1 MEQHKKSLE
10 NLDISGVQNI
20 SKDISG
26 AALGELSLKNLD
38 KNLQILKEVGV
49 AEICKATKIASKNIH
64 SILEK
69 RYESLSRVHARG
81 FIQILERE
89 YKIDLSAWMKEFDK
103 VCVFKEGVSEEKN
116 QETDPEETAKKPLKV
131 ELDYSIN
138 QANTSLSKK
147 SSKWKPFVLVIGV
160 IVIVLAV
167 VIIQNSSSLKEEKER
182 ESAIKSGTKKSSFD
196 DANLA
201 EENKP
206 EPTPKLEEK
215 PKEQDKQEKPKEQD
229 KQEKPKEQD
238 KQEKEAIKEYPNTI
252 YIIPKR
258 DIWVEVIDLNE
269 KKNSFQKVFK
279 KSYSLETKNHRLL
292 LRFGHGHL
300 SLKNNHQEQNYN
312 DSKTRRFLYE
322 PAKGLTLINE
332 AQYKELQQ

>member
-26 AALGELSLKNLD
+26 AALEELSLKNLD

-69 RYESLSRVHARG
+69 RYKSLSRVHARG

-215 PKEQDKQEKPKEQD
+215 TKEQDKH
-229 KQEKPKEQD
+229 
-238 KQEKEAIKEYPNTI
+238 EKETIKEYPNTI

-258 DIWVEVIDLNE
+258 DIWVEVIDLDE

-322 PAKGLTLINE
+322 PNKGLTLINE

>member
-10 NLDISGVQNI
+10 NLDLSGVQNI

-26 AALGELSLKNLD
+26 AALEELSLKNLD

-49 AEICKATKIASKNIH
+49 TEICKATKIASKNIH

-89 YKIDLSAWMKEFDK
+89 YKIDLSAWMKEFNK
-103 VCVFKEGVSEEKN
+103 ACAFKEGVSEKQN
-116 QETDPEETAKKPLKV
+116 QETNPEETAKKPLKV

-147 SSKWKPFVLVIGV
+147 SSKWKPFVLVVGV

-215 PKEQDKQEKPKEQD
+215 QEKQT
-229 KQEKPKEQD
+229 EQD

-258 DIWVEVIDLNE
+258 DIWVEVIDLDE

>member
-1 MEQHKKSLE
+1 MEQNKKSLE
-10 NLDISGVQNI
+10 NLDLSDVQNI

-26 AALGELSLKNLD
+26 AALEELSLKNLD
-38 KNLQILKEVGV
+38 KNLQILKEVGA

-103 VCVFKEGVSEEKN
+103 VCVFKEGVGEEKN
-116 QETDPEETAKKPLKV
+116 QETSPEETAKKPLKV

-147 SSKWKPFVLVIGV
+147 SSKWKPFVIVLGV
-160 IVIVLAV
+160 IVIILAV
-167 VIIQNSSSLKEEKER
+167 VIIQNSSSLKEER
-182 ESAIKSGTKKSSFD
+182 GQESTIKSGTKKSSS
-196 DANLA
+196 NKTNPT

-215 PKEQDKQEKPKEQD
+215 PTEQN
-229 KQEKPKEQD
+229 
-238 KQEKEAIKEYPNTI
+238 KQEKEAIKENPNTI
-252 YIIPKR
+252 YIIPKK
-258 DIWVEVIDLNE
+258 DIWVEVVDLDE

-279 KSYSLETKNHRLL
+279 KNYPLETKNHRLL

-300 SLKNNHQEQNYN
+300 SLKSNHQKQDYN

-322 PAKGLTLINE
+322 PNKGLTLINE
-332 AQYKELQQ
+332 VQYKELQQ

>member
-1 MEQHKKSLE
+1 MEQNKKSLE
-10 NLDISGVQNI
+10 NLDLSDVQNI

-26 AALGELSLKNLD
+26 VALEELSLKNLD

-103 VCVFKEGVSEEKN
+103 ACAFKESVSEEQN
-116 QETDPEETAKKPLKV
+116 QETDPEEKTKNPLKV
-131 ELDYSIN
+131 EIDYSIN

-147 SSKWKPFVLVIGV
+147 SSKWKPFVLVLGV
-160 IVIVLAV
+160 VVIILAV
-167 VIIQNSSSLKEEKER
+167 VIIQNSSSLKEEREQ
-182 ESAIKSGTKKSSFD
+182 ESAIKSGTKKNSF
-196 DANLA
+196 NKVNPT

-206 EPTPKLEEK
+206 EPTPKPKEK
-215 PKEQDKQEKPKEQD
+215 QEKQTEQDKQG
-229 KQEKPKEQD
+229 
-238 KQEKEAIKEYPNTI
+238 KEAIKENPNTI

-258 DIWVEVIDLNE
+258 DIWVEVIDLDE

-279 KSYSLETKNHRLL
+279 KNYSLETKNHRLL

-300 SLKNNHQEQNYN
+300 SLKNNHQEQEYN
-312 DSKTRRFLYE
+312 DGKTKRFLYE
-322 PAKGLTLINE
+322 PNKGLTLINE

>member
-10 NLDISGVQNI
+10 NLDLSGVQNI

-26 AALGELSLKNLD
+26 AALEELSLKNLD

-182 ESAIKSGTKKSSFD
+182 ESAIKSGTKKNSFN
-196 DANLA
+196 DANLI

-215 PKEQDKQEKPKEQD
+215 PKEQDKQEK
-229 KQEKPKEQD
+229 
-238 KQEKEAIKEYPNTI
+238 EAIKEDPNTI

-258 DIWVEVIDLNE
+258 DIWVEVIDLDE

-322 PAKGLTLINE
+322 SAKGLTLINE

>member
-1 MEQHKKSLE
+1 MEQNKKSLE
-10 NLDISGVQNI
+10 NLDLSDVQHI

-26 AALGELSLKNLD
+26 AALEELSLKNLD

-103 VCVFKEGVSEEKN
+103 ACTLKEGVGEEQN

-147 SSKWKPFVLVIGV
+147 SSKWKPFVIVLGV
-160 IVIVLAV
+160 IVIILVV
-167 VIIQNSSSLKEEKER
+167 VIIQNSSSLKEEREQ
-182 ESAIKSGTKKSSFD
+182 ESAIKSGTKKNSFNK
-196 DANLA
+196 ANPT

-215 PKEQDKQEKPKEQD
+215 HKEQEQKQ
-229 KQEKPKEQD
+229 
-238 KQEKEAIKEYPNTI
+238 EAIKEDPNTI
-252 YIIPKR
+252 YIIPKK
-258 DIWVEVIDLNE
+258 DVWVEVIDLDE

-279 KSYSLETKNHRLL
+279 KKYPLETKNHRLL

-300 SLKNNHQEQNYN
+300 SLKNNHQEQDYN

-322 PAKGLTLINE
+322 PNKGLTLINE

>member
-1 MEQHKKSLE
+1 MEQNKKSLE
-10 NLDISGVQNI
+10 NLDLSDVQNI

-26 AALGELSLKNLD
+26 AALEELSLKNLD

-49 AEICKATKIASKNIH
+49 AEICKATRIASKNIH

-103 VCVFKEGVSEEKN
+103 ACTFKEGVSEEQN
-116 QETDPEETAKKPLKV
+116 QETDPEEKTKNPLKV
-131 ELDYSIN
+131 EIDYSIN
-138 QANTSLSKK
+138 QTNTSLSKK
-147 SSKWKPFVLVIGV
+147 SSKWKPFVLVLGV
-160 IVIVLAV
+160 VVIILAV
-167 VIIQNSSSLKEEKER
+167 VIIQNSSSLKEEREQ
-182 ESAIKSGTKKSSFD
+182 ESAIKSGTKKSSFNK
-196 DANLA
+196 ANPT

-215 PKEQDKQEKPKEQD
+215 PKEQDKQEK
-229 KQEKPKEQD
+229 
-238 KQEKEAIKEYPNTI
+238 EAIKEDPNTI
-252 YIIPKR
+252 YIIPKK
-258 DIWVEVIDLNE
+258 DIWVEVVDLDE
-269 KKNSFQKVFK
+269 KKNSFQKIFK
-279 KSYSLETKNHRLL
+279 KNYSLETKNHRLL

-300 SLKNNHQEQNYN
+300 SLKNNHQEQEYN
-312 DSKTRRFLYE
+312 DGKTKRFLYE
-322 PAKGLTLINE
+322 PNKGLTLINE

>member
-10 NLDISGVQNI
+10 NLDLSGVQNI

-26 AALGELSLKNLD
+26 AALEELSLKNLD

-147 SSKWKPFVLVIGV
+147 SFKWKPFVLVIGV

-182 ESAIKSGTKKSSFD
+182 ESAIKSGTKNTFNE
-196 DANLA
+196 ANPT

-206 EPTPKLEEK
+206 ETTPKLEEK
-215 PKEQDKQEKPKEQD
+215 PKEQDKQ
-229 KQEKPKEQD
+229 KQ
-238 KQEKEAIKEYPNTI
+238 EAIKEYPNTI
-252 YIIPKR
+252 YIIPKK
-258 DIWVEVIDLNE
+258 DIWVEVIDLDE

>member
-1 MEQHKKSLE
+1 MEQNKKSLE
-10 NLDISGVQNI
+10 NLDLSDVQNI

-26 AALGELSLKNLD
+26 AALEELSLKNLD

-49 AEICKATKIASKNIH
+49 AEICKATRIASKNIH

-103 VCVFKEGVSEEKN
+103 VCTFKEGVSEEQN
-116 QETDPEETAKKPLKV
+116 QETDPEEKTKNPLKV
-131 ELDYSIN
+131 EIDYSIN

-147 SSKWKPFVLVIGV
+147 SSKWKPFVLVLGV
-160 IVIVLAV
+160 VVIVLVV
-167 VIIQNSSSLKEEKER
+167 VIIQNSSSLKEER
-182 ESAIKSGTKKSSFD
+182 GQESAIKSGTKKNSFNK
-196 DANLA
+196 ANPT

-215 PKEQDKQEKPKEQD
+215 PKEQDKQEK
-229 KQEKPKEQD
+229 
-238 KQEKEAIKEYPNTI
+238 EAIKEDPNTI
-252 YIIPKR
+252 YIIPKK
-258 DIWVEVIDLNE
+258 DIWVEVIDLDE

-279 KSYSLETKNHRLL
+279 KNYSLETKNHRLL

-300 SLKNNHQEQNYN
+300 SLKNNHQEQEYN
-312 DSKTRRFLYE
+312 DGKTKRFLYE
-322 PAKGLTLINE
+322 PNKGLTLINE

>member
-1 MEQHKKSLE
+1 MEQNKKSLE
-10 NLDISGVQNI
+10 NLDLSDVQNI

-26 AALGELSLKNLD
+26 VALEELSLKNLD

-103 VCVFKEGVSEEKN
+103 ACTFKEGVSEEQN

-147 SSKWKPFVLVIGV
+147 SSKWKLFVLVLGV
-160 IVIVLAV
+160 VVIILAV
-167 VIIQNSSSLKEEKER
+167 VIIQNSSSLKEER
-182 ESAIKSGTKKSSFD
+182 GQESAIKSGTKKNSFNK
-196 DANLA
+196 ANPT

-206 EPTPKLEEK
+206 ELTPKLEEK
-215 PKEQDKQEKPKEQD
+215 PKEQDKQEK
-229 KQEKPKEQD
+229 
-238 KQEKEAIKEYPNTI
+238 EAIKEDPNTI
-252 YIIPKR
+252 YIIPKK
-258 DIWVEVIDLNE
+258 DVWVEVIDLDE

-279 KSYSLETKNHRLL
+279 KNYSLETKNHRLL

-300 SLKNNHQEQNYN
+300 SLKNNHQEQEYN
-312 DSKTRRFLYE
+312 DGKTKRFLYE
-322 PAKGLTLINE
+322 PNKGLTLINE

>member
-1 MEQHKKSLE
+1 MEQNKKSLE
-10 NLDISGVQNI
+10 NLDLSDVQNI

-26 AALGELSLKNLD
+26 AALEELSLKNLD

-103 VCVFKEGVSEEKN
+103 ACTFKESVSEEQN
-116 QETDPEETAKKPLKV
+116 QETDPEEKTKNPLKV
-131 ELDYSIN
+131 EIDYSIN

-147 SSKWKPFVLVIGV
+147 SSKWKPFVVVLGVVVI
-160 IVIVLAV
+160 ILAV
-167 VIIQNSSSLKEEKER
+167 VIIQNSSSLKEER
-182 ESAIKSGTKKSSFD
+182 GQESAIKSGTKKNSFNK
-196 DANLA
+196 ANPT

-215 PKEQDKQEKPKEQD
+215 PKEQDKQEK
-229 KQEKPKEQD
+229 
-238 KQEKEAIKEYPNTI
+238 EAIKEDPNTI
-252 YIIPKR
+252 YIIPKK
-258 DIWVEVIDLNE
+258 DIWVEVIDLDE

-279 KSYSLETKNHRLL
+279 KNYSLETKNHRLL

-300 SLKNNHQEQNYN
+300 SLKNNHQEQEYN
-312 DSKTRRFLYE
+312 DGKTKRFLYE
-322 PAKGLTLINE
+322 PNKGLTLINE

>member
-1 MEQHKKSLE
+1 MEQNKKSLE
-10 NLDISGVQNI
+10 NLDLSDVQNI

-26 AALGELSLKNLD
+26 AALEELLLKNLD
-38 KNLQILKEVGV
+38 KNLQILREVGV

-103 VCVFKEGVSEEKN
+103 ACTFKEGVSEEQN
-116 QETDPEETAKKPLKV
+116 QETDPEEKTKNPLKV
-131 ELDYSIN
+131 EIDYSIN

-147 SSKWKPFVLVIGV
+147 SSKWKPFILVLGV
-160 IVIVLAV
+160 IVIILAV
-167 VIIQNSSSLKEEKER
+167 VIIQNSSSLKEER
-182 ESAIKSGTKKSSFD
+182 GQESAIKSGTKKNSFNK
-196 DANLA
+196 ANPT

-215 PKEQDKQEKPKEQD
+215 PKEQDKQEK
-229 KQEKPKEQD
+229 
-238 KQEKEAIKEYPNTI
+238 EAIKEDPNTI
-252 YIIPKR
+252 YIIPKK
-258 DIWVEVIDLNE
+258 DIWVEVVDLDE

-279 KSYSLETKNHRLL
+279 KNYSLETKNHRLL

-300 SLKNNHQEQNYN
+300 SLKNNHQEQEYN
-312 DSKTRRFLYE
+312 DGKTKRFLYE
-322 PAKGLTLINE
+322 PNKGLTLINE

>member
-1 MEQHKKSLE
+1 MEQNKKSLE
-10 NLDISGVQNI
+10 NLDLSDVQNI

-26 AALGELSLKNLD
+26 AALEELSLKNLD

-103 VCVFKEGVSEEKN
+103 ACTFKEGVSEEQN
-116 QETDPEETAKKPLKV
+116 QETDPEEKTKNPLKV
-131 ELDYSIN
+131 EIDYSIN

-147 SSKWKPFVLVIGV
+147 SSKWKPFVLVLGV
-160 IVIVLAV
+160 VVIILAV
-167 VIIQNSSSLKEEKER
+167 VIIQNSSSLKEER
-182 ESAIKSGTKKSSFD
+182 GQESAIKSGTKKNSFNE
-196 DANLA
+196 ANPT

-215 PKEQDKQEKPKEQD
+215 PKEQDKQEK
-229 KQEKPKEQD
+229 
-238 KQEKEAIKEYPNTI
+238 EAIKEDPNTI
-252 YIIPKR
+252 YIIPKK
-258 DIWVEVIDLNE
+258 DIWVEVVDLDE

-279 KSYSLETKNHRLL
+279 KKYSLETKNHRLL

-300 SLKNNHQEQNYN
+300 SLKNNHQEQEYN
-312 DSKTRRFLYE
+312 DGKTKRFLYE
-322 PAKGLTLINE
+322 PNKGLTLINE

>member
-1 MEQHKKSLE
+1 MEQNKKSLE
-10 NLDISGVQNI
+10 NLDISDVQNI

-26 AALGELSLKNLD
+26 AALEELSLKNLD
-38 KNLQILKEVGV
+38 KNLQILREIGV

-89 YKIDLSAWMKEFDK
+89 YKIDLSAWTKEFDK
-103 VCVFKEGVSEEKN
+103 VCVFKEGVGEEKN
-116 QETDPEETAKKPLKV
+116 QETDPEEKTKNPLKV
-131 ELDYSIN
+131 EIDYSIN

-147 SSKWKPFVLVIGV
+147 SSKWKPFVLVLGV
-160 IVIVLAV
+160 VVIILAV
-167 VIIQNSSSLKEEKER
+167 VIIQNSSSLKEER
-182 ESAIKSGTKKSSFD
+182 GQESAIKSGTKKNSF
-196 DANLA
+196 NKVNPT
-201 EENKP
+201 EENKL

-215 PKEQDKQEKPKEQD
+215 PKEQDKQEK
-229 KQEKPKEQD
+229 
-238 KQEKEAIKEYPNTI
+238 EAIKEDPNTI
-252 YIIPKR
+252 YIIPKK
-258 DIWVEVIDLNE
+258 DIWVEVVDLDE

-279 KSYSLETKNHRLL
+279 KNYSLETKNHRLL

-300 SLKNNHQEQNYN
+300 SLKNNHQEQEYN
-312 DSKTRRFLYE
+312 DGKTKRFLYE
-322 PAKGLTLINE
+322 PNKGLTLINE

>member
-1 MEQHKKSLE
+1 MEQNKKSLE
-10 NLDISGVQNI
+10 NLDLSDVQNI

-26 AALGELSLKNLD
+26 AALEELSLKNLD

-103 VCVFKEGVSEEKN
+103 AYTFKEGVGEEKN

-167 VIIQNSSSLKEEKER
+167 VIVQNSSSLKEEREQ
-182 ESAIKSGTKKSSFD
+182 ESAIKSGAKKSSFNK
-196 DANLA
+196 ANPT

-215 PKEQDKQEKPKEQD
+215 HKEQEQKQ
-229 KQEKPKEQD
+229 
-238 KQEKEAIKEYPNTI
+238 EAIKENPNTI
-252 YIIPKR
+252 YIIPKK
-258 DIWVEVIDLNE
+258 DIWVEVIDLDE

-279 KSYSLETKNHRLL
+279 KNYSLETKNHRLL

-300 SLKNNHQEQNYN
+300 SLKNNHQEQDYN

-322 PAKGLTLINE
+322 PNKGLTLINE

>member
-1 MEQHKKSLE
+1 MEQNKKSLE
-10 NLDISGVQNI
+10 NLDLSDVQNI

-26 AALGELSLKNLD
+26 AALEELSLKNLD

-103 VCVFKEGVSEEKN
+103 ACTFKEGVSEEQN
-116 QETDPEETAKKPLKV
+116 QETDPEEKTKNPLKV
-131 ELDYSIN
+131 EIDYSIN

-147 SSKWKPFVLVIGV
+147 SSKWKPFVLVLGV
-160 IVIVLAV
+160 VVIILAV
-167 VIIQNSSSLKEEKER
+167 VIIQNSSSLKEER
-182 ESAIKSGTKKSSFD
+182 GQESAIKSGTKKNSFNK
-196 DANLA
+196 ANPT

-215 PKEQDKQEKPKEQD
+215 PKEQDKQEK
-229 KQEKPKEQD
+229 
-238 KQEKEAIKEYPNTI
+238 EAIKEDPNTI
-252 YIIPKR
+252 YIIPKK
-258 DIWVEVIDLNE
+258 DIWVEVVDLDE

-279 KSYSLETKNHRLL
+279 KNYSLETKNHRLL

-300 SLKNNHQEQNYN
+300 SLKNNHQEQEYN
-312 DSKTRRFLYE
+312 DGKTRRFLYE
-322 PAKGLTLINE
+322 PNKGLTLINE

>member
-1 MEQHKKSLE
+1 MEQNKKSLE
-10 NLDISGVQNI
+10 NLDLSDIQNI

-26 AALGELSLKNLD
+26 AALEELSLKNLD

-49 AEICKATKIASKNIH
+49 AEICKATRIASKNIH

-89 YKIDLSAWMKEFDK
+89 YKIDLSAWVKEFDK
-103 VCVFKEGVSEEKN
+103 VCVFKEGVGEEKN
-116 QETDPEETAKKPLKV
+116 QETSHEETAKKPLKV

-147 SSKWKPFVLVIGV
+147 TSKWKPFVLVLGV
-160 IVIVLAV
+160 IVIVLVV
-167 VIIQNSSSLKEEKER
+167 VIIQNSSSLKEER
-182 ESAIKSGTKKSSFD
+182 GQESAIKSGTKNTFNE
-196 DANLA
+196 ANPT

-206 EPTPKLEEK
+206 ETTPKLEEK
-215 PKEQDKQEKPKEQD
+215 HKEQEQKQ
-229 KQEKPKEQD
+229 
-238 KQEKEAIKEYPNTI
+238 EAIKENPNTI

-258 DIWVEVIDLNE
+258 DIWVEVVDLDE

-279 KSYSLETKNHRLL
+279 KNYPLETKNHRLL

-300 SLKNNHQEQNYN
+300 SLKSNHQEQDYN

-322 PAKGLTLINE
+322 PNKGLTLINE

>member
-1 MEQHKKSLE
+1 MEQNKKSLE
-10 NLDISGVQNI
+10 NLDLSDVQNI

-26 AALGELSLKNLD
+26 AALEELSLKNLD

-69 RYESLSRVHARG
+69 RYESLSKVHARG

-103 VCVFKEGVSEEKN
+103 VCVFKEGVGEEKN
-116 QETDPEETAKKPLKV
+116 QEINPEETAKKPLKV

-147 SSKWKPFVLVIGV
+147 TSKWKPFVLVIGV
-160 IVIVLAV
+160 IVIILVV
-167 VIIQNSSSLKEEKER
+167 VIIQNSSSLKEER
-182 ESAIKSGTKKSSFD
+182 GQESAIKSGTKNTFNE
-196 DANLA
+196 ANPT

-206 EPTPKLEEK
+206 ETTPKLEEK
-215 PKEQDKQEKPKEQD
+215 PKEQDKQ
-229 KQEKPKEQD
+229 KQ
-238 KQEKEAIKEYPNTI
+238 EAIKENPNTI
-252 YIIPKR
+252 YIIPKK
-258 DIWVEVIDLNE
+258 DIWVEVVDLDE

-279 KSYSLETKNHRLL
+279 KNYPLETKNHRLL

-300 SLKNNHQEQNYN
+300 SLKSNHQKQDYN

-322 PAKGLTLINE
+322 PNKGLTLINE
-332 AQYKELQQ
+332 VQYKELQQ

>member
-1 MEQHKKSLE
+1 MEQNKKSLE
-10 NLDISGVQNI
+10 NLDLSDVQNI

-26 AALGELSLKNLD
+26 AALEELSLKNLD

-103 VCVFKEGVSEEKN
+103 VCVFKEGVGEEQN
-116 QETDPEETAKKPLKV
+116 QETSPEETAKKPLKV

-147 SSKWKPFVLVIGV
+147 SSKWKPFILVLGV
-160 IVIVLAV
+160 IVIILAV
-167 VIIQNSSSLKEEKER
+167 VIIQNSSSLKEEREQ
-182 ESAIKSGTKKSSFD
+182 ESAIKSGTKKNSFKK
-196 DANLA
+196 ANLA

-215 PKEQDKQEKPKEQD
+215 PT
-229 KQEKPKEQD
+229 EQD
-238 KQEKEAIKEYPNTI
+238 KQEKEAIKEDPNTI
-252 YIIPKR
+252 YIIPKK
-258 DIWVEVIDLNE
+258 DIWVEVIDLDE

-279 KSYSLETKNHRLL
+279 KNYSLETKNHRLL

-300 SLKNNHQEQNYN
+300 NLKNNHQEQNYN

-322 PAKGLTLINE
+322 PNKGLTLINE

>member
-1 MEQHKKSLE
+1 MEQNKKSLE
-10 NLDISGVQNI
+10 NLDLSDVQNI

-26 AALGELSLKNLD
+26 ATLEELSLKNLD

-69 RYESLSRVHARG
+69 RYESLSKVHARG

-103 VCVFKEGVSEEKN
+103 ACTFKEGVSEEQN
-116 QETDPEETAKKPLKV
+116 QETNPEETAKKPLKV

-138 QANTSLSKK
+138 QVNTSLSKK
-147 SSKWKPFVLVIGV
+147 SSKWKPFILVLGVVVI
-160 IVIVLAV
+160 ILAV
-167 VIIQNSSSLKEEKER
+167 VIIQNSSSLKEER
-182 ESAIKSGTKKSSFD
+182 GQESAIKSGTKKNSF
-196 DANLA
+196 NKVNPT

-215 PKEQDKQEKPKEQD
+215 PT
-229 KQEKPKEQD
+229 EQD
-238 KQEKEAIKEYPNTI
+238 KQEKEAIKEDPNTI
-252 YIIPKR
+252 YIIPKK
-258 DIWVEVIDLNE
+258 DIWVEVIDLDE

-279 KSYSLETKNHRLL
+279 KNYSLETKNHRLL

-300 SLKNNHQEQNYN
+300 ILKNNHQEQDYN

-322 PAKGLTLINE
+322 PNKGLTLINE
-332 AQYKELQQ
+332 TQYKALQQ

>member
-10 NLDISGVQNI
+10 NLDISGIQNI

-26 AALGELSLKNLD
+26 AALEELSLKNLD

-116 QETDPEETAKKPLKV
+116 QETNPEETAKKPLKV

-167 VIIQNSSSLKEEKER
+167 VIIQNSSSLKEE
-182 ESAIKSGTKKSSFD
+182 
-196 DANLA
+196 
-201 EENKP
+201 NKP
-206 EPTPKLEEK
+206 EPTPKLE
-215 PKEQDKQEKPKEQD
+215 
-229 KQEKPKEQD
+229 EKPKEQD

-258 DIWVEVIDLNE
+258 DIWVEVVDLDE

-300 SLKNNHQEQNYN
+300 SLKNNYQEQNYN

-322 PAKGLTLINE
+322 PAKGLMLINE

>member
-26 AALGELSLKNLD
+26 AALEELSLKNLD

-49 AEICKATKIASKNIH
+49 TEICKATKIASKNIH

-182 ESAIKSGTKKSSFD
+182 ESAIKSGTKNTFNE
-196 DANLA
+196 ANPT

-206 EPTPKLEEK
+206 ETTPKLE
-215 PKEQDKQEKPKEQD
+215 
-229 KQEKPKEQD
+229 EKPKEQD

-258 DIWVEVIDLNE
+258 DIWVEVIDLDE

>member
-1 MEQHKKSLE
+1 MEQNKKSLE
-10 NLDISGVQNI
+10 NLDLSDVQNV

-26 AALGELSLKNLD
+26 AALEELSLKNLD

-89 YKIDLSAWMKEFDK
+89 YKIDLSAWVKEFDK
-103 VCVFKEGVSEEKN
+103 ACAFKEGVSEEQN
-116 QETDPEETAKKPLKV
+116 QETDPEEKTKNPLKV
-131 ELDYSIN
+131 EIDYSIN

-147 SSKWKPFVLVIGV
+147 SSKWKPFV
-160 IVIVLAV
+160 IVLGVVVIILVV
-167 VIIQNSSSLKEEKER
+167 VIIQNSSSLKEEREQ
-182 ESAIKSGTKKSSFD
+182 ESAIKPDTKNSPFNEISPT
-196 DANLA
+196 
-201 EENKP
+201 EEKKL

-215 PKEQDKQEKPKEQD
+215 PKEQDKQG
-229 KQEKPKEQD
+229 
-238 KQEKEAIKEYPNTI
+238 KEAIKENPNTI
-252 YIIPKR
+252 YIIPKK
-258 DIWVEVIDLNE
+258 DIWVEVIDLDE

-279 KSYSLETKNHRLL
+279 KNYSLETKNHRLL

-300 SLKNNHQEQNYN
+300 SLKNNHQEQEYN

-322 PAKGLTLINE
+322 PNKGLTLINE

>member
-1 MEQHKKSLE
+1 MEQNKKSLE
-10 NLDISGVQNI
+10 NLDLSDVQNI

-26 AALGELSLKNLD
+26 AALEELSLKNLD

-103 VCVFKEGVSEEKN
+103 ACTFKEGVGEEQN
-116 QETDPEETAKKPLKV
+116 QETDPEEKTKNPLKV
-131 ELDYSIN
+131 EIDYSIN

-147 SSKWKPFVLVIGV
+147 SSKWKPFVVVLGVVVI
-160 IVIVLAV
+160 ILAV
-167 VIIQNSSSLKEEKER
+167 VIIQNSSSLKEER
-182 ESAIKSGTKKSSFD
+182 GQESAIKSGTKKNSFNK
-196 DANLA
+196 ANPT

-206 EPTPKLEEK
+206 ELTPKLEEK
-215 PKEQDKQEKPKEQD
+215 PKEQDKQEK
-229 KQEKPKEQD
+229 
-238 KQEKEAIKEYPNTI
+238 EAIKEDPNTI
-252 YIIPKR
+252 YIIPKK
-258 DIWVEVIDLNE
+258 DIWVEVVDLDE

-279 KSYSLETKNHRLL
+279 KNYSLETKNHRLL

-300 SLKNNHQEQNYN
+300 SLKNNHQEQEYN

-322 PAKGLTLINE
+322 PNKGLTLINE
-332 AQYKELQQ
+332 AQYKELQR

>member
-1 MEQHKKSLE
+1 MEQNKKSLE
-10 NLDISGVQNI
+10 NLDLSDVQNI

-26 AALGELSLKNLD
+26 AALEELSLKNLD

-103 VCVFKEGVSEEKN
+103 ACAFKEDVGEEQN
-116 QETDPEETAKKPLKV
+116 QETNPEEKTKNPLKV
-131 ELDYSIN
+131 EIDYSIN
-138 QANTSLSKK
+138 QVNTSLSKK
-147 SSKWKPFVLVIGV
+147 SSKWKPFVLVLGV
-160 IVIVLAV
+160 VVIVLAV
-167 VIIQNSSSLKEEKER
+167 VIVQNSSSLKEEREQ
-182 ESAIKSGTKKSSFD
+182 ESAIKSGTKKSSSNK
-196 DANLA
+196 ANPT

-215 PKEQDKQEKPKEQD
+215 PKEQN
-229 KQEKPKEQD
+229 
-238 KQEKEAIKEYPNTI
+238 KQEKEAIKENPNTI
-252 YIIPKR
+252 YIIPKK
-258 DIWVEVIDLNE
+258 DIWVEVIDLDE

-279 KSYSLETKNHRLL
+279 KNYPLETKNHRLL
-292 LRFGHGHL
+292 LRFGHGYL
-300 SLKNNHQEQNYN
+300 SLKNNHQEQDYN
-312 DSKTRRFLYE
+312 DSKARRFLYE

>member
-1 MEQHKKSLE
+1 MEQNKKSLE
-10 NLDISGVQNI
+10 NLDISDVQNI

-26 AALGELSLKNLD
+26 AALEELSLKNLD

-103 VCVFKEGVSEEKN
+103 VCVFKEGVGEEKN
-116 QETDPEETAKKPLKV
+116 QETNLEETAKKPLKV

-147 SSKWKPFVLVIGV
+147 SSKWKPFVIVLGV
-160 IVIVLAV
+160 IVIILAV
-167 VIIQNSSSLKEEKER
+167 VIIQNSSSLKEER
-182 ESAIKSGTKKSSFD
+182 GQESAIKSGTKKNSFNE
-196 DANLA
+196 ANPT

-215 PKEQDKQEKPKEQD
+215 PKEQDKQEK
-229 KQEKPKEQD
+229 
-238 KQEKEAIKEYPNTI
+238 EAIKENPNTI
-252 YIIPKR
+252 YIIPKK
-258 DIWVEVIDLNE
+258 DIWVEVIDLDE

-279 KSYSLETKNHRLL
+279 KNYFLETKNHRLL

-300 SLKNNHQEQNYN
+300 SLKSNHQKQDYN

-322 PAKGLTLINE
+322 PNKGLTLINE
-332 AQYKELQQ
+332 VQYKELQQ

>member
-1 MEQHKKSLE
+1 MEQNKKSLE
-10 NLDISGVQNI
+10 NLDLSDVQNI

-26 AALGELSLKNLD
+26 AALEELSLKNLD

-103 VCVFKEGVSEEKN
+103 ACTFKEGVSEEQN
-116 QETDPEETAKKPLKV
+116 QETDPEEKTKNPLKV
-131 ELDYSIN
+131 EIDYSIN

-147 SSKWKPFVLVIGV
+147 SSKWKPFVLVLGV
-160 IVIVLAV
+160 VVIILAV
-167 VIIQNSSSLKEEKER
+167 VIIQNSSSLKEER
-182 ESAIKSGTKKSSFD
+182 GQESAIKSGTKKNSFNK
-196 DANLA
+196 ANPT

-215 PKEQDKQEKPKEQD
+215 PKEQDKQEK
-229 KQEKPKEQD
+229 
-238 KQEKEAIKEYPNTI
+238 EAIKEDPNTI
-252 YIIPKR
+252 YIIPKK
-258 DIWVEVIDLNE
+258 DVWVEVIDLDE

-279 KSYSLETKNHRLL
+279 KNYSLETKNHRLL

-300 SLKNNHQEQNYN
+300 SLKNNHQEQEYN
-312 DSKTRRFLYE
+312 DGKTKRFLYE
-322 PAKGLTLINE
+322 PNKGLTLINE

>member
-1 MEQHKKSLE
+1 MEQNKKSLE
-10 NLDISGVQNI
+10 NLDLSDVQHV

-26 AALGELSLKNLD
+26 AALEELSLKNLD

-103 VCVFKEGVSEEKN
+103 ACAFKEGVSEEQN
-116 QETDPEETAKKPLKV
+116 QETDPEEKTKNPLKV
-131 ELDYSIN
+131 EIDYSIN

-147 SSKWKPFVLVIGV
+147 SSKWKPFVLVLGV
-160 IVIVLAV
+160 VVIILAV
-167 VIIQNSSSLKEEKER
+167 VIIQNSSSLKEER
-182 ESAIKSGTKKSSFD
+182 GQESAIKSGTKKNSFNK
-196 DANLA
+196 ANPT

-215 PKEQDKQEKPKEQD
+215 PKEQDKQEK
-229 KQEKPKEQD
+229 
-238 KQEKEAIKEYPNTI
+238 EAIKEDPNTI
-252 YIIPKR
+252 YIIPKKN
-258 DIWVEVIDLNE
+258 IWVEVIDLDE

-279 KSYSLETKNHRLL
+279 KNYSLETKNHRLL

-300 SLKNNHQEQNYN
+300 SLKNNHQEQEYN
-312 DSKTRRFLYE
+312 DGKTKRFLYE
-322 PAKGLTLINE
+322 PNKGLTLINE
-332 AQYKELQQ
+332 TQYKELQQ

>member
-1 MEQHKKSLE
+1 MEQNKKSLE
-10 NLDISGVQNI
+10 NLDLSDVQNI

-26 AALGELSLKNLD
+26 AALEELSLKNLD
-38 KNLQILKEVGV
+38 KNLQILKEIGV

-103 VCVFKEGVSEEKN
+103 ACTFKEGVSEEQN
-116 QETDPEETAKKPLKV
+116 QETDPEEKTKNPLKV
-131 ELDYSIN
+131 EIDYSIN

-147 SSKWKPFVLVIGV
+147 SSKWKPFVLVLGV

-167 VIIQNSSSLKEEKER
+167 VIIQNSSSLKEER
-182 ESAIKSGTKKSSFD
+182 GQESAIKSGTKKNSF
-196 DANLA
+196 NKVNPT

-215 PKEQDKQEKPKEQD
+215 PKEQDKQEK
-229 KQEKPKEQD
+229 
-238 KQEKEAIKEYPNTI
+238 EAIKEDPNTI
-252 YIIPKR
+252 YIIPKK
-258 DIWVEVIDLNE
+258 DIWVEVIDLDE

-279 KSYSLETKNHRLL
+279 KNYSLETKNHRLL

-300 SLKNNHQEQNYN
+300 SLKNNHQEQEYN
-312 DSKTRRFLYE
+312 DGKTKRFLYE
-322 PAKGLTLINE
+322 PNKGLTLINE

>member
-26 AALGELSLKNLD
+26 AALEELSLKNLD

-147 SSKWKPFVLVIGV
+147 SSKWKPFVIVLGV

-196 DANLA
+196 DANL
-201 EENKP
+201 ENKP
-206 EPTPKLEEK
+206 EPTPKLE
-215 PKEQDKQEKPKEQD
+215 
-229 KQEKPKEQD
+229 EKPKEQD

-252 YIIPKR
+252 YIIPKK
-258 DIWVEVIDLNE
+258 DIWVEVVDLDE

>member
-1 MEQHKKSLE
+1 MEQNKKSLE
-10 NLDISGVQNI
+10 NLDLSDVQNI

-26 AALGELSLKNLD
+26 AALEELSLKNLD

-49 AEICKATKIASKNIH
+49 AEICKATKIAFKNIH

-103 VCVFKEGVSEEKN
+103 ACAFKEGVSEEQN
-116 QETDPEETAKKPLKV
+116 QETDPEEKTKNPLKV
-131 ELDYSIN
+131 EIDYSIN

-147 SSKWKPFVLVIGV
+147 SSKWKPFVLVLGV
-160 IVIVLAV
+160 VVIILAV
-167 VIIQNSSSLKEEKER
+167 VIIQNSSSLKEER
-182 ESAIKSGTKKSSFD
+182 GQESTIKSGTKKNSFNK
-196 DANLA
+196 ANPT

-215 PKEQDKQEKPKEQD
+215 L
-229 KQEKPKEQD
+229 KEQD
-238 KQEKEAIKEYPNTI
+238 KQEKEAIKEDPNTI
-252 YIIPKR
+252 YIIPKK
-258 DIWVEVIDLNE
+258 DIWVEVIDLDE

-279 KSYSLETKNHRLL
+279 KNYSLETKNHRLL

-300 SLKNNHQEQNYN
+300 SLKNNHQEQDYN

-322 PAKGLTLINE
+322 PNKGLTLINE

>member
-1 MEQHKKSLE
+1 MEQNKKSLE
-10 NLDISGVQNI
+10 NLDISDVQNV

-26 AALGELSLKNLD
+26 VALEELSLKNLD
-38 KNLQILKEVGV
+38 KNLQILREIGV

-103 VCVFKEGVSEEKN
+103 VCVFKEGVGEEQN
-116 QETDPEETAKKPLKV
+116 QETDHEEKTKNPLKV
-131 ELDYSIN
+131 EIDYSIN
-138 QANTSLSKK
+138 QANIKLSKGL
-147 SSKWKPFVLVIGV
+147 SKWKPFVIVLGV
-160 IVIVLAV
+160 IVIILVV
-167 VIIQNSSSLKEEKER
+167 VIIQNSSSLKEER
-182 ESAIKSGTKKSSFD
+182 GQESAIKSGTKKSSFNK
-196 DANLA
+196 ANLA

-206 EPTPKLEEK
+206 EPTPKPE
-215 PKEQDKQEKPKEQD
+215 
-229 KQEKPKEQD
+229 EKPKEQD
-238 KQEKEAIKEYPNTI
+238 KQEKEAIKEDPNTI
-252 YIIPKR
+252 YIIPKK
-258 DIWVEVIDLNE
+258 DIWVEVIDLDE

-279 KSYSLETKNHRLL
+279 KSYPLEAKNHRLL

-300 SLKNNHQEQNYN
+300 NLKNNHQEQEYN

-322 PAKGLTLINE
+322 PNKGLTLINE
-332 AQYKELQQ
+332 AQYKELQR

>member
-10 NLDISGVQNI
+10 NLDLSDVQNI

-26 AALGELSLKNLD
+26 AALEELSLKNLD
-38 KNLQILKEVGV
+38 KNLQILREIGV

-69 RYESLSRVHARG
+69 RYESLSKVHARG

-89 YKIDLSAWMKEFDK
+89 YKIDLSTWMKEFDK

-147 SSKWKPFVLVIGV
+147 SSKWKPFVLVVGV

-167 VIIQNSSSLKEEKER
+167 VIIQNSSSLKEERER
-182 ESAIKSGTKKSSFD
+182 ESAIKSGTKKNSFN

-215 PKEQDKQEKPKEQD
+215 PKEQDKQEK
-229 KQEKPKEQD
+229 
-238 KQEKEAIKEYPNTI
+238 EAIKEDPNTI

-258 DIWVEVIDLNE
+258 DIWVEVIDLDE

-312 DSKTRRFLYE
+312 DNKTRRFLYE

-332 AQYKELQQ
+332 VQYKELQQ

>member
-1 MEQHKKSLE
+1 MEQNKKSLE
-10 NLDISGVQNI
+10 NLDLSDVQNI

-26 AALGELSLKNLD
+26 AALEELSLKNLD

-49 AEICKATKIASKNIH
+49 AEICKATKIASKNIR

-103 VCVFKEGVSEEKN
+103 ACTFKEGVSEEQN
-116 QETDPEETAKKPLKV
+116 QETDPEEKTKNPLKV
-131 ELDYSIN
+131 EIDYSIN

-147 SSKWKPFVLVIGV
+147 SSKWKPFVLVLGV
-160 IVIVLAV
+160 VVIILAV
-167 VIIQNSSSLKEEKER
+167 VIIQNSSSLKEER
-182 ESAIKSGTKKSSFD
+182 GQESAIKSGTKKNSFNK
-196 DANLA
+196 ANPT

-215 PKEQDKQEKPKEQD
+215 PT
-229 KQEKPKEQD
+229 EQD
-238 KQEKEAIKEYPNTI
+238 KQEKEAIKEDPNTI
-252 YIIPKR
+252 YIIPKK
-258 DIWVEVIDLNE
+258 DIWVEVIDLDE

-279 KSYSLETKNHRLL
+279 KNYSLETKNHRLL

-300 SLKNNHQEQNYN
+300 SLKNNHQEQEYN
-312 DSKTRRFLYE
+312 DGKTKRFLYE
-322 PAKGLTLINE
+322 PNKGLTLINE

>member
-1 MEQHKKSLE
+1 MEQNKKSLE
-10 NLDISGVQNI
+10 NLDLSDVQNV

-26 AALGELSLKNLD
+26 AALEELSLKNLD

-49 AEICKATKIASKNIH
+49 AEICKVTRIASKNIH

-89 YKIDLSAWMKEFDK
+89 YKIDLRAWMKEFDK
-103 VCVFKEGVSEEKN
+103 VCVFKEGVGEEQN
-116 QETDPEETAKKPLKV
+116 QETSPEETAKKPLKV

-147 SSKWKPFVLVIGV
+147 SSKWKPFV
-160 IVIVLAV
+160 IVLGVVVIILVV
-167 VIIQNSSSLKEEKER
+167 VIIQNSSSLKEERKQ
-182 ESAIKSGTKKSSFD
+182 ESAIKSGTKKNSF
-196 DANLA
+196 NEVSPT
-201 EENKP
+201 EEKKL
-206 EPTPKLEEK
+206 EPTPK
-215 PKEQDKQEKPKEQD
+215 PKEKQEKPKEQD
-229 KQEKPKEQD
+229 KQG
-238 KQEKEAIKEYPNTI
+238 KEAIKENPNTI

-258 DIWVEVIDLNE
+258 DIWVEVIDLDE

-279 KSYSLETKNHRLL
+279 KSYPLEAKNHRLL

-300 SLKNNHQEQNYN
+300 ILKNNHQEQDYN

-322 PAKGLTLINE
+322 PNKGLTLINE
-332 AQYKELQQ
+332 TQYKAFQQ

>member
-26 AALGELSLKNLD
+26 AVLEELSLKNLD

-49 AEICKATKIASKNIH
+49 TEICKATKIASKNIH

-89 YKIDLSAWMKEFDK
+89 YKMDLSAWMKEFDK

-167 VIIQNSSSLKEEKER
+167 VIIQNNSSLKEEKER

-201 EENKP
+201 EENKL

-215 PKEQDKQEKPKEQD
+215 PKEQDKQEK
-229 KQEKPKEQD
+229 
-238 KQEKEAIKEYPNTI
+238 EAIKEDPNTI

-258 DIWVEVIDLNE
+258 DIWVEVIDLDE

>member
-1 MEQHKKSLE
+1 MEQNKKSLE
-10 NLDISGVQNI
+10 NLDLSDVQNI

-26 AALGELSLKNLD
+26 AALEELSLKNLD

-103 VCVFKEGVSEEKN
+103 VCVFKEGVGEEKN
-116 QETDPEETAKKPLKV
+116 QETSPEETAKKPLKV

-147 SSKWKPFVLVIGV
+147 SSKWKPFVLVLGV
-160 IVIVLAV
+160 VVIILAV
-167 VIIQNSSSLKEEKER
+167 VIIQNSSSLKEER
-182 ESAIKSGTKKSSFD
+182 GQESAIKSGTKKNSF
-196 DANLA
+196 NKVNPT

-215 PKEQDKQEKPKEQD
+215 PKEQDKQEK
-229 KQEKPKEQD
+229 
-238 KQEKEAIKEYPNTI
+238 EAIKEDPNTI
-252 YIIPKR
+252 YIIPKK
-258 DIWVEVIDLNE
+258 DIWVEVVDLDE

-279 KSYSLETKNHRLL
+279 KNYSLETKNHRLL

-300 SLKNNHQEQNYN
+300 SLKNNHQEQEYN
-312 DSKTRRFLYE
+312 DGKTRRFLYE
-322 PAKGLTLINE
+322 PNKGLTLINE

>member
-1 MEQHKKSLE
+1 MEQNKKSLE
-10 NLDISGVQNI
+10 NLDLSDVQNV

-26 AALGELSLKNLD
+26 TALEELSLKNLD
-38 KNLQILKEVGV
+38 KNLQILKEVGA

-89 YKIDLSAWMKEFDK
+89 YKIDLSAWVKEFDK
-103 VCVFKEGVSEEKN
+103 VCVFKEGVGEEQK
-116 QETDPEETAKKPLKV
+116 QETSPEETAKKPLKV

-147 SSKWKPFVLVIGV
+147 SSKWKPFV
-160 IVIVLAV
+160 IVLGVVVIILVV
-167 VIIQNSSSLKEEKER
+167 VIIQNSSSLKEEREQ
-182 ESAIKSGTKKSSFD
+182 ESAIKPDTKNSSF
-196 DANLA
+196 NEVNPT
-201 EENKP
+201 EEKKL

-215 PKEQDKQEKPKEQD
+215 PKEQDKQG
-229 KQEKPKEQD
+229 
-238 KQEKEAIKEYPNTI
+238 KEAIKENPNTI

-258 DIWVEVIDLNE
+258 DIWVEVIDLDE

-279 KSYSLETKNHRLL
+279 KSYPLEAKNHRLL

-300 SLKNNHQEQNYN
+300 ILKNNHQEQDYN

-322 PAKGLTLINE
+322 PNKGLTLINE
-332 AQYKELQQ
+332 AQYKALQQ

>member
-1 MEQHKKSLE
+1 MEQNKKSLE
-10 NLDISGVQNI
+10 NLDLSDVQNI

-26 AALGELSLKNLD
+26 AALEELSLKNLD

-49 AEICKATKIASKNIH
+49 AEICKATRIASKNIH

-89 YKIDLSAWMKEFDK
+89 YKIDLSPWVKEFNK
-103 VCVFKEGVSEEKN
+103 VCVFKEGVGEEKN
-116 QETDPEETAKKPLKV
+116 QETSHEKTAKKPLKV

-147 SSKWKPFVLVIGV
+147 SSKWKPFVLVLGV
-160 IVIVLAV
+160 IVIILAV
-167 VIIQNSSSLKEEKER
+167 VIIQNSSSLKEER
-182 ESAIKSGTKKSSFD
+182 GQESAIKSGTKNTFNE
-196 DANLA
+196 ANPT

-206 EPTPKLEEK
+206 ETTPKLEEK
-215 PKEQDKQEKPKEQD
+215 HKEQDKPEKK
-229 KQEKPKEQD
+229 
-238 KQEKEAIKEYPNTI
+238 AIKENPNTI
-252 YIIPKR
+252 YIIPKK
-258 DIWVEVIDLNE
+258 DVWVEVVDLDE

-279 KSYSLETKNHRLL
+279 KNYPLETKNHRLL

-300 SLKNNHQEQNYN
+300 SLKNNHQEQDYN

-322 PAKGLTLINE
+322 PNKGLTLINE